1 MSQSLTSG
9 YLPLKNLPKI
19 AVGLNIEGYRPTLNL
34 PPNCKWYN
42 IIQAIDEPLEGTTFD
57 DVMASVKSNNYS
69 FIEQAVGIDIEIY
82 LEQVIGFIQAISK
95 HHSKVLV
102 HVHQYTGTTKLAEVI
117 QERTHIKTILD
128 TTNFFETPIIYSEV
142 YPQLDALISISQC
155 AGLGTK
161 AGEWIIPTNFLQ
173 FDVKHNI
180 IYTTPQVALNE
191 AAKYVNFPC
200 TEGPILMV
208 NDLWNPELLSCD
220 HNSTPLCYISK
231 PCGILLF
238 DNLDTRVYEFCKE
251 STQIFD
257 DTHNHLHALE
267 VARDATFIRNT
278 KRTLHLALLH
288 DVCDHKY
295 PNSIPR
301 SALSDFITANLTDYE
316 SIDPLISKVS
326 FTYSKQ
332 HPNEA
337 ADPDLEVVRDADRLN
352 ALGVEGVRRC
362 IGVTTLRGG
371 KVPDDVIVH
380 CYDKLLKLLPENY
393 IVTPLGRSMA
403 VPLHN
408 VIVKY
413 VKDHLSE
420 TKLSFAPPE
429 YISNM

>member
-1 MSQSLTSG
+1 MSESLTSG
-9 YLPLKNLPKI
+9 YLPLKDLPKI
-19 AVGLNIEGYRPTLNL
+19 AVGLNIEGFRPTLNL
-34 PPNCKWYN
+34 PSNCKWYN

-57 DVMASVKSNNYS
+57 DVMAKVKSHSYS
-69 FIEQAVGIDIEIY
+69 FIEQAVGIDMETY
-82 LEQVIGFIQAISK
+82 LEQVISFIQAISK

-128 TTNFFETPIIYSEV
+128 TTNFFETPTIYTEL
-142 YPQLDALISISQC
+142 YPQIDALISISQC

-180 IYTTPQVALNE
+180 IYTTPKIVPNE

-208 NDLWNPELLSCD
+208 NDLWNPD
-220 HNSTPLCYISK
+220 VSK
-231 PCGILLF
+231 PLGILLF
-238 DNLDTRVYEFCKE
+238 DELDTKVYEFCKE

-267 VARDATFIRNT
+267 VARDATLIRNT

-301 SALSDFITANLTDYE
+301 SILSDFITVNLTNYQ

-332 HPNEA
+332 HPSEV
-337 ADPDLEVVRDADRLN
+337 ADPDLEAVRDADRLN
-352 ALGVEGVRRC
+352 ALGLEGIRRC
-362 IGVTTLRGG
+362 IGVTTMRGG
-371 KVPDDVIVH
+371 KVPDDVIIH
-380 CYDKLLKLLPENY
+380 CYDKLLRLLPENY
-393 IVTPLGRSMA
+393 IVTQIGRRLA

-413 VKDHLSE
+413 VRDHIGE
-420 TKLSFAPPE
+420 TDLTFTLPD
-429 YISNM
+429 YL